1 MYTFTEEEF
10 LAEVVMSRGWGESTD
25 ALLEMME
32 ELIIEEARSVQMAN
46 TNKAAMIESSI
57 DDFESNLL
65 QNLIMNTYLE
75 SGDVISDFK
84 SSICCT
90 FKHHMSKTNE

>member
-10 LAEVVMSRGWGESTD
+10 LAEVTMSRGWGESTD

-32 ELIIEEARSVQMAN
+32 ELIIEEARSVQMPS
-46 TNKAAMIESSI
+46 TKKAAMIESSM

-90 FKHHMSKTNE
+90 FKHHKRKTNE